1 MEYLKGYTV
10 KPDRVTSLG
19 EVLFTDGTN
28 KNLMTNQITCE
39 AYGYTYDRDSGTCTA
54 FRYTTQLERN
64 ISNINNKF
72 NGTGNSTELGSNNI
86 QMNGRNNTTKGFNN
100 NCFISGSDNE
110 IANGVSDATV
120 LGSNGTAIRAG
131 EFVISSGGGQS
142 STVFLSGST
151 TDASATALFV
161 SGDAAVTTIAR
172 LADTIYIYTI
182 DIIAHRTGG
191 ASGSGAAGDRA
202 FFKVQGIVRN
212 NVADEGTTTIA
223 ANGTVVGWTSATAYV
238 GDDMKLKVTGAVG
251 MNIDWQATANF
262 QELKQ

>member
-110 IANGVSDATV
+110 IAKTFYVKNNMRLV
-120 LGSNGTAIRAG
+120 
-131 EFVISSGGGQS
+131 
-142 STVFLSGST
+142 GST
-151 TDASATALFV
+151 SWAKGTLP
-161 SGDAAVTTIAR
+161 GDVY
-172 LADTIYIYTI
+172 LY
-182 DIIAHRTGG
+182 
-191 ASGSGAAGDRA
+191 DR
-202 FFKVQGIVRN
+202 
-212 NVADEGTTTIA
+212 
-223 ANGTVVGWTSATAYV
+223 
-238 GDDMKLKVTGAVG
+238 
-251 MNIDWQATANF
+251 
-262 QELKQ
+262 